1 MSKFRLDEVDHQIL
15 DMLIDNT
22 RVPFTDIALFND
34 VKDSLNFG
42 SDVTHITK
50 EQMKNVKKIS
60 GYLSRNLDGIEYAEN
75 CEEVVFKN
83 VGFWFSDISK
93 FAQLTK
99 LKKVSTVLEGLQAL

>member
-1 MSKFRLDEVDHQIL
+1 M
-15 DMLIDNT
+15 
-22 RVPFTDIALFND
+22 
-34 VKDSLNFG
+34 NFG

-83 VGFWFSDISK
+83 VGYWFSDISK

-99 LKKVSTVLEGLQAL
+99 LKKLMFLIQR